1 MNPAEEKNTL
11 EFELSGEDL
20 KRIEEIAA
28 EIDLDSAA
36 GILQYGTSC
45 QQKIDTFSDSVL
57 ENARKKD
64 MGKISGLIAELAEE
78 LRGVSSGGRRKRIKM
93 EKLEDNVDTMTAM
106 LYDHQNRLLEE
117 TIRLKKFY
125 QENLSYYRE
134 LTIYIEAGK
143 RKLEITAGGAM
154 RENFE
159 KKIHDLE
166 VTRLI
171 CVQMAAQLD
180 IIRNNNV
187 AVSDKIQ
194 AVLKNAIPLWKNRMT
209 TAMSIED
216 AAESN
221 GQLISALD
229 EMVRAQNEGSE

>member
-1 MNPAEEKNTL
+1 MNPVEEKNTL
-11 EFELSGEDL
+11 EFELSEEDL
-20 KRIEEIAA
+20 KRTEKIAA

-45 QQKIDTFSDSVL
+45 QHKIDTFSDSVL

-143 RKLEITAGGAM
+143 KKLEITAGGAM

-166 VTRLI
+166 VSRLI
-171 CVQMAAQLD
+171 CVQ
-180 IIRNNNV
+180 
-187 AVSDKIQ
+187 
-194 AVLKNAIPLWKNRMT
+194 P
-209 TAMSIED
+209 
-216 AAESN
+216 
-221 GQLISALD
+221 SA
-229 EMVRAQNEGSE
+229 RI

>member
-1 MNPAEEKNTL
+1 MNPVEEKNTL

-20 KRIEEIAA
+20 KRIEEIA
-28 EIDLDSAA
+28 EGINLDSASE
-36 GILQYGTSC
+36 ILQYGTSC

-57 ENARKKD
+57 ENAKKKD

-143 RKLEITAGGAM
+143 KKLEITAGGAM

-216 AAESN
+216 ADESN

-229 EMVRAQNEGSE
+229 EMIRAQNEGSE